1 MQGCRQR
8 YLLHRDR
15 HVRSSVS
22 YLVGSNK
29 TRCLS
34 CTMFVSCLT
43 IQLYSSPSA
52 NVLQQLDKQFTELDD
67 ALNAF
72 VEEMKAQGKWDDV
85 TIVVSSDFG
94 R

>member
-1 MQGCRQR
+1 
-8 YLLHRDR
+8 
-15 HVRSSVS
+15 
-22 YLVGSNK
+22 
-29 TRCLS
+29 
-34 CTMFVSCLT
+34 MFVSPSNC
-43 IQLYSSPSA
+43 IHFPFSSA
-52 NVLQQLDKQFTELDD
+52 NVLQRLDREFTELDD